1 MEIVIAVIIIIA
13 VNFLTTLLAFIVAM
27 KSYAKTLTAIIEECE
42 KSDKD
47 RLFWEAWRRVN
58 R

>member
-1 MEIVIAVIIIIA
+1 MEIIIA
-13 VNFLTTLLAFIVAM
+13 TLIIIAANFLTTLLAFIVAM

-47 RLFWEAWRRVN
+47 RLFWEAWRKAN